1 MREKFWK
8 LGLIRR
14 KLGWWIEKMD
24 VAVESTEHLEGV
36 VSAPPSKAYTHR
48 MLIAASLS
56 NGTSTISNPLVSDD
70 TQATL
75 EAVKALGAETELEKN
90 RWIIHGKEKLK
101 TPSQPIDCGE
111 SGSTLRFM
119 IPVAALAPGPSTFL
133 FGAPFERRPVA
144 PLLESLRELGV
155 ESAVQENGSSVTVR
169 GGGIRGGKTSIRGD
183 VSSQFISGLLFACPK
198 AKEDTEISVTNKLES
213 RGYVEMTLEV
223 LVKHG
228 LEGAV
233 NGELTRLWIPSN
245 QSYVPCDHTVPG
257 DFSSAAFL
265 LAAAATTSSHVTV
278 KNLDYQ
284 TCQGDS
290 AIMGILTEMGA
301 SVKIGDDSVEVEGG
315 QLVGVDIDAKDIPD
329 LVPVCAV
336 LGCYAEGHSL
346 IYNAK
351 RLRYKESDRL
361 DSISAELK
369 KMGAEITVNED
380 GLTINGGNRL
390 HGATVNSHND
400 HRIAMACAVAA
411 LGAEGKTKIQNV
423 ECINKSYPQFFSDLR
438 MLGANVVGS

>member
-1 MREKFWK
+1 
-8 LGLIRR
+8 
-14 KLGWWIEKMD
+14 MD
-24 VAVESTEHLEGV
+24 VTVENTDHLDGV

-56 NGTSTISNPLVSDD
+56 NGASKIFNPLISDD

-75 EAVKALGAETELEKN
+75 EAVKSLGAETELHEN
-90 RWIIHGKEKLK
+90 YWTIHGQETLK
-101 TPSQPIDCGE
+101 TPDHPIDCRE

-119 IPVAALAPGPSTFL
+119 IPVAALAPGHSTFL
-133 FGAPFERRPVA
+133 FGASFERRPVA
-144 PLLESLRELGV
+144 PLLESLKELGV
-155 ESAVQENGSSVTVR
+155 ESTIQRNNSSVIVR

-183 VSSQFISGLLFACPK
+183 ISSQFISGLLFACPK
-198 AKEDTEISVTNKLES
+198 ANEDTEIAVTTKLES
-213 RGYVEMTLEV
+213 KGYVEMTFEV
-223 LVKHG
+223 LVEHG

-233 NGELTRLWIPSN
+233 NPELSCLWIPSN
-245 QSYVPCDHTVPG
+245 QSYRPCDHTVPG

-265 LAAAATTSSHVTV
+265 LAAAAVTSSRVTV
-278 KNLDYQ
+278 KNLEYQ
-284 TCQGDS
+284 TAQGDR
-290 AIMGILTEMGA
+290 AIVSILEEMGA
-301 SVKIGDDSVEVEGG
+301 AVKIRDNSVEVDGG

-336 LGCYAEGHSL
+336 LACYAEGRSE

-361 DSISAELK
+361 DSISTELK
-369 KMGAEITVNED
+369 KMGADIIVNED
-380 GLTINGGNRL
+380 GLTINGSSGL
-390 HGATVNSHND
+390 HGATIDPHND

-411 LGAEGKTKIQNV
+411 LGAVGETKIQNV

-438 MLGANVVGS
+438 VLGANVVGI

>member
-1 MREKFWK
+1 
-8 LGLIRR
+8 
-14 KLGWWIEKMD
+14 MD
-24 VAVESTEHLEGV
+24 VTVENTDHLDGV

-56 NGTSTISNPLVSDD
+56 NGTSKIFNPLISDD

-75 EAVKALGAETELEKN
+75 EAVKALGAETELHEN
-90 RWIIHGKEKLK
+90 YWTIHGQETLK
-101 TPSQPIDCGE
+101 TPDQPIDCRE

-119 IPVAALAPGPSTFL
+119 IPVAALAPGHSTFL
-133 FGAPFERRPVA
+133 FGASFERRPVA
-144 PLLESLRELGV
+144 PLLESLKELGV
-155 ESAVQENGSSVTVR
+155 ESTIQRNNSSVMVR

-183 VSSQFISGLLFACPK
+183 ISSQFISGLLFACPK
-198 AKEDTEISVTNKLES
+198 ANEDTEIAVTTKLES
-213 RGYVEMTLEV
+213 KGYVEMTFEV
-223 LVKHG
+223 LVEHG

-233 NGELTRLWIPSN
+233 NPELSCLWIPSN
-245 QSYVPCDHTVPG
+245 QSYRPCDHTVPG

-265 LAAAATTSSHVTV
+265 LAAAAVTSSRVTV
-278 KNLDYQ
+278 KNLEYQ
-284 TCQGDS
+284 TAQGDR
-290 AIMGILTEMGA
+290 AIVSILEEMGA
-301 SVKIGDDSVEVEGG
+301 AVKIRDNSVDVEGG

-336 LGCYAEGHSL
+336 LACYAEGRSE

-361 DSISAELK
+361 DSINTELK
-369 KMGAEITVNED
+369 KMGADIVVNED
-380 GLTINGGNRL
+380 GLTINGSSGL
-390 HGATVNSHND
+390 HGATIDPHND

-411 LGAEGKTKIQNV
+411 LGAVGETKIQNV

-438 MLGANVVGS
+438 VLGANVVGI